1 VVIAIIGVLIALLL
15 PAVQAAREAARRM
28 QCTNNQKQ
36 LSLALHGYHDT
47 FEALPPEV
55 ITKGGLVSVKEDG
68 SEEYQKGQ
76 NLSCLGRTLPYIEQ
90 TGISGEMNLGSF
102 DWKALGG
109 DENKGGHTYFGKW
122 GKIKVPVFLCPSCT
136 QILNQAGNGPGES
149 FTAHY
154 VANAGAAEAD
164 MTNSSIYRWDTSIG
178 TSSISG
184 GGATSYTGAWVTN
197 GVIYHNSGV
206 PFASITDGTSNTI
219 AWSEISWDE
228 FKQMAWTRS
237 TGSLCFAKAWAE
249 TLPINYYKKGLPLTY
264 DITVNGTAGTGD
276 VTSTGTNYGSFGSK
290 HPGGVNVGLC
300 DGSVR
305 FLSETIN
312 TKTRLNFACRDD
324 GEVISLP

>member
-1 VVIAIIGVLIALLL
+1 
-15 PAVQAAREAARRM
+15 M

-55 ITKGGLVSVKEDG
+55 ITKGGVISVKEDG

-102 DWKALGG
+102 DWATLGG
-109 DENKGGHTYFGKW
+109 DANKGGHTYFGKW

-154 VANAGAAEAD
+154 VANAGAAESD
-164 MTNSSIYRWDTSIG
+164 MTSSSTYRWETSG
-178 TSSISG
+178 STASV
-184 GGATSYTGAWVTN
+184 GAYITKGVSYR
-197 GVIYHNSGV
+197 NSGV
-206 PFASITDGTSNTI
+206 PFPAITDGTSNTI
-219 AWSEISWDE
+219 VWSEISWDE
-228 FKQMAWTRS
+228 FKQMAWIRS

-264 DITVNGTAGTGD
+264 DITVDGTSGTGD
-276 VTSTGTNYGSFGSK
+276 VTSTGTNYGPFGSK

-305 FLSETIN
+305 FVSETID
-312 TKTRLNFACRDD
+312 TKIRLKLACRDD
-324 GEVISLP
+324 GEVATLP